1 MVLHRK
7 RKKLVLIILVCLSLS
22 LSHIFFFFFRQ
33 SYTYFFAPQPC
44 RLRSCPGHA
53 LATHYQM
60 KTVPCLPLALVPT
73 LLYTTS
79 SFILK
84 VIMSYN
90 KKLIY
95 YYIFISIY
103 YYNWLNFSPPSLSPP
118 PLRLLFI
125 PFTFPFPFPFFEVFH
140 ISVDNQMVDYQF
152 LYVSNLKFDFFQNQ
166 FQIIVI
172 F

>member
-1 MVLHRK
+1 MRCGFTP
-7 RKKLVLIILVCLSLS
+7 KKKEISFDNFSLSLSLS
-22 LSHIFFFFFRQ
+22 LSHFFFFRQ
-33 SYTYFFAPQPC
+33 SYTYFFAPQRC

-84 VIMSYN
+84 VIISYN
-90 KKLIY
+90 KTLIY

-103 YYNWLNFSPPSLSPP
+103 YYNWLNFSSP
-118 PLRLLFI
+118 FKI
-125 PFTFPFPFPFFEVFH
+125 IIYSFYFSFSFF
-140 ISVDNQMVDYQF
+140 
-152 LYVSNLKFDFFQNQ
+152 
-166 FQIIVI
+166 
-172 F
+172 

>member
-22 LSHIFFFFFRQ
+22 LSHFFFFRQ
-33 SYTYFFAPQPC
+33 SYTYFFAPQRC

-60 KTVPCLPLALVPT
+60 KTVPCLPPALVPT

-84 VIMSYN
+84 VIISYN

-103 YYNWLNFSPPSLSPP
+103 YYNWLNFSSPSLSPP
-118 PLRLLFI
+118 PFKI
-125 PFTFPFPFPFFEVFH
+125 IIYSFYFSFSFF
-140 ISVDNQMVDYQF
+140 
-152 LYVSNLKFDFFQNQ
+152 
-166 FQIIVI
+166 
-172 F
+172 

>member
-1 MVLHRK
+1 MRCGFTP
-7 RKKLVLIILVCLSLS
+7 KKKEISFDNFSLFLSLTF
-22 LSHIFFFFFRQ
+22 FFFFFRQ

-103 YYNWLNFSPPSLSPP
+103 YYNWLNFSSP
-118 PLRLLFI
+118 FKI
-125 PFTFPFPFPFFEVFH
+125 IIYSFYFSFSFF
-140 ISVDNQMVDYQF
+140 
-152 LYVSNLKFDFFQNQ
+152 
-166 FQIIVI
+166 
-172 F
+172 

>member
-1 MVLHRK
+1 MILILARKGREIIHGDNLHNMASCYHSTLFPYHK
-7 RKKLVLIILVCLSLS
+7 QSHADHILKCFHLSTTF
-22 LSHIFFFFFRQ
+22 FFFFFRQ

-84 VIMSYN
+84 VIISYN

-103 YYNWLNFSPPSLSPP
+103 YYNWLNFSSPSLSPP
-118 PLRLLFI
+118 L
-125 PFTFPFPFPFFEVFH
+125 
-140 ISVDNQMVDYQF
+140 
-152 LYVSNLKFDFFQNQ
+152 
-166 FQIIVI
+166 
-172 F
+172 

>member
-1 MVLHRK
+1 MRCGFTP
-7 RKKLVLIILVCLSLS
+7 KKKEISFDNFSLSLS
-22 LSHIFFFFFRQ
+22 LSFSHFFFFFRQ

-118 PLRLLFI
+118 PFKI
-125 PFTFPFPFPFFEVFH
+125 IIYSFYFSFSFSFF
-140 ISVDNQMVDYQF
+140 
-152 LYVSNLKFDFFQNQ
+152 
-166 FQIIVI
+166 
-172 F
+172 

>member
-1 MVLHRK
+1 MRCGFTP
-7 RKKLVLIILVCLSLS
+7 KKKEISFDNFSLSLSLS
-22 LSHIFFFFFRQ
+22 LSHFFFFRQ
-33 SYTYFFAPQPC
+33 SYTYFFAPQRC

-60 KTVPCLPLALVPT
+60 KTVPCLPPALVPT

-84 VIMSYN
+84 VIISYN

-103 YYNWLNFSPPSLSPP
+103 YYNWLNFSSP
-118 PLRLLFI
+118 FKI
-125 PFTFPFPFPFFEVFH
+125 IIYSFYFSFSFF
-140 ISVDNQMVDYQF
+140 
-152 LYVSNLKFDFFQNQ
+152 
-166 FQIIVI
+166 
-172 F
+172 

>member
-7 RKKLVLIILVCLSLS
+7 RKKLVLIILVCFSLS
-22 LSHIFFFFFRQ
+22 LSHIFFFFRQ
-33 SYTYFFAPQPC
+33 SYTYFFAPQRC

-84 VIMSYN
+84 VIISYN

-103 YYNWLNFSPPSLSPP
+103 YYNWLNFSSP
-118 PLRLLFI
+118 FKI
-125 PFTFPFPFPFFEVFH
+125 IIYSFYFSFSFF
-140 ISVDNQMVDYQF
+140 
-152 LYVSNLKFDFFQNQ
+152 
-166 FQIIVI
+166 
-172 F
+172 

>member
-1 MVLHRK
+1 MRCGFTP
-7 RKKLVLIILVCLSLS
+7 KKKEISFDNFSLSLSLS
-22 LSHIFFFFFRQ
+22 LSHFFFFRQ
-33 SYTYFFAPQPC
+33 SYTYFFAPQRC

-84 VIMSYN
+84 VIISYN

-103 YYNWLNFSPPSLSPP
+103 YYNWLNFSSP
-118 PLRLLFI
+118 FKI
-125 PFTFPFPFPFFEVFH
+125 IIYSFYFSFSFF
-140 ISVDNQMVDYQF
+140 
-152 LYVSNLKFDFFQNQ
+152 
-166 FQIIVI
+166 
-172 F
+172 

>member
-1 MVLHRK
+1 MRCGFTP
-7 RKKLVLIILVCLSLS
+7 KKKEISFDNFSLFLSLTF
-22 LSHIFFFFFRQ
+22 FFFFFRQ

-84 VIMSYN
+84 VIISYN

-103 YYNWLNFSPPSLSPP
+103 YYNWLNFSSP
-118 PLRLLFI
+118 FKI
-125 PFTFPFPFPFFEVFH
+125 IIYSFYFSFSFF
-140 ISVDNQMVDYQF
+140 
-152 LYVSNLKFDFFQNQ
+152 
-166 FQIIVI
+166 
-172 F
+172 

>member
-1 MVLHRK
+1 MRCGFTP
-7 RKKLVLIILVCLSLS
+7 KKKEISFDNFSLSLSLS
-22 LSHIFFFFFRQ
+22 LSHFFFFRQ
-33 SYTYFFAPQPC
+33 SYTYFFAPQRC

-84 VIMSYN
+84 VIISYN

-103 YYNWLNFSPPSLSPP
+103 YYNWLNFSSPSLSPP

-125 PFTFPFPFPFFEVFH
+125 PFTFLFPFFEVFH

>member
-1 MVLHRK
+1 MRCGFTP
-7 RKKLVLIILVCLSLS
+7 KKKEISFDNFSLSLS
-22 LSHIFFFFFRQ
+22 LSHFFFFRQ
-33 SYTYFFAPQPC
+33 SYTYFFAPQRC

-84 VIMSYN
+84 VIISYN

-103 YYNWLNFSPPSLSPP
+103 YYNWLNFSSPSLSPP
-118 PLRLLFI
+118 FKI
-125 PFTFPFPFPFFEVFH
+125 IIYSFYFSFSFSFFWGFSY
-140 ISVDNQMVDYQF
+140 IS
-152 LYVSNLKFDFFQNQ
+152 
-166 FQIIVI
+166 
-172 F
+172 

>member
-1 MVLHRK
+1 MRCGFTP
-7 RKKLVLIILVCLSLS
+7 KKKEISFDNFSLSLS
-22 LSHIFFFFFRQ
+22 LSFSHFFFFFRQ

-103 YYNWLNFSPPSLSPP
+103 YYNWFNFSSP
-118 PLRLLFI
+118 FKI
-125 PFTFPFPFPFFEVFH
+125 IIYSFYFSFSFSFF
-140 ISVDNQMVDYQF
+140 
-152 LYVSNLKFDFFQNQ
+152 
-166 FQIIVI
+166 
-172 F
+172 

>member
-1 MVLHRK
+1 MRCGFTP
-7 RKKLVLIILVCLSLS
+7 KKKEISFDNFSLFLSLTF
-22 LSHIFFFFFRQ
+22 FFFFFRQ

-103 YYNWLNFSPPSLSPP
+103 YYNWLNFSPLPSLPP
-118 PLRLLFI
+118 P
-125 PFTFPFPFPFFEVFH
+125 PFKIIIYSFYFSFSFSFF
-140 ISVDNQMVDYQF
+140 
-152 LYVSNLKFDFFQNQ
+152 
-166 FQIIVI
+166 
-172 F
+172 

>member
-1 MVLHRK
+1 MRCGFTP
-7 RKKLVLIILVCLSLS
+7 KKKEISFDNFSLSLS
-22 LSHIFFFFFRQ
+22 LTFFFFFFRQ

-84 VIMSYN
+84 VIISYN

-103 YYNWLNFSPPSLSPP
+103 YYNWLNFSSP
-118 PLRLLFI
+118 FKI
-125 PFTFPFPFPFFEVFH
+125 IIYSFYFSFSFF
-140 ISVDNQMVDYQF
+140 
-152 LYVSNLKFDFFQNQ
+152 
-166 FQIIVI
+166 
-172 F
+172 

>member
-1 MVLHRK
+1 MRCGFTP
-7 RKKLVLIILVCLSLS
+7 KKKEISFDNFSLSLS
-22 LSHIFFFFFRQ
+22 LTFFFFFFRQ
-33 SYTYFFAPQPC
+33 SYTYFFAPQRC

-84 VIMSYN
+84 VIISYN

-103 YYNWLNFSPPSLSPP
+103 YYNWLNFSSP
-118 PLRLLFI
+118 FKI
-125 PFTFPFPFPFFEVFH
+125 IIYSFYFSFSFF
-140 ISVDNQMVDYQF
+140 
-152 LYVSNLKFDFFQNQ
+152 
-166 FQIIVI
+166 
-172 F
+172 